1 MQSDFRRFLVLTLGL
16 TLVVLAGTWLFGGF
30 VGISGHG
37 VAALIAGVVVAIAVA
52 VGLMGLM
59 FASSR
64 HHDEAAHTA
73 SRQHFDDGQDRQD

>member
-1 MQSDFRRFLVLTLGL
+1 MQSEFRRFLVLTVGL
-16 TLVVLAGTWLFGGF
+16 TLLVLAGTWLFGGF

-37 VAALIAGVVVAIAVA
+37 AAALIAGVVVAIAVA

-73 SRQHFDDGQDRQD
+73 SRQHFDDGQDRQE